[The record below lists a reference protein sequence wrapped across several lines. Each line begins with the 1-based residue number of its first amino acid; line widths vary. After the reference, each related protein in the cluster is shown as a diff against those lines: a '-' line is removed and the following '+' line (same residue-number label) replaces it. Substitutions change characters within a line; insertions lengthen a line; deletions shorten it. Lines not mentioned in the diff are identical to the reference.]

1 MLTKLLLKLLF
12 FLLRKEYYKP
22 LNEKDVDVILTKLA
36 TTQGLEKFPDYLAQC
51 SNTARNQFLYNQD
64 KVLLGVIY
72 AMVSLRNQIVEKI
85 PKQKKNLTDE
95 EKNVIMK
102 KRGY

>member
-1 MLTKLLLKLLF
+1 MITKLLLKLLF

-22 LNEKDVDVILTKLA
+22 LNEVEIDVILSKIA
-36 TTQGLEKFPDYLAQC
+36 TTQGLEKFPDYLSQC
-51 SNTARNQFLYNQD
+51 SNSARNQFLYNQD
-64 KVLLGVIY
+64 KSLLGVIF

-85 PKQKKNLTDE
+85 PKQKKKLTDE

>member
-1 MLTKLLLKLLF
+1 MTKLLLKLLF

-22 LNEKDVDVILTKLA
+22 LNEKDVDVLLTKLA
-36 TTQGLEKFPDYLAQC
+36 TTQGLEKFPDYLSQC
-51 SNTARNQFLYNQD
+51 SNSARNQFLYNQD
-64 KVLLGVIY
+64 KTLLGVIY
-72 AMVSLRNQIVEKI
+72 AMISLRNQIMEKI